1 MLACGW
7 LTPLCSLLVAT
18 QALKMS
24 FLFQISTYFL
34 IIGSALALPIRWKMC
49 KDNCSILLYGV
60 FATHGGWG
68 GCEQE
73 ANEAWVQ
80 FL

>member
-24 FLFQISTYFL
+24 SLFQISTYFL
-34 IIGSALALPIRWKMC
+34 ITGSALALPIRWNVC
-49 KDNCSILLYGV
+49 KDNWSILLYGV
-60 FATHGGWG
+60 FAAHGGG